1 MKIRAPGLA
10 ICLTDD
16 ALPEVGH
23 TTWNQIAKYGEWRGH
38 QAGPFCFDAVTFAQI
53 IANFRATEN
62 KRIPVDYEHLSEVLP
77 ENAAQ
82 EGVPAVA
89 WIVALEARGTEL
101 WGAFE
106 WVDAQAV
113 GYVRDKKY
121 LYLSPSVVFGATDR
135 VTGDEI
141 GARLTSAALTNH
153 PFLDGM
159 APLVASDPSSTTRLG
174 MAPGD
179 VHIPVGV
186 STTPRKEPI
195 MTPEEKAAADAAAKK
210 MADDAACAAR
220 YNAMAPKMKAM
231 ASSLGMDP
239 EASEDALLER
249 LAQIVS
255 ELIAS
260 QKAEAETMADAIVAS
275 GRVSKDG
282 RADLVALCLSD
293 RKRFDRMF
301 PASSASSAQATP
313 DANAHALLTGR
324 IAPAGAHPVPPAAED
339 DTDPMAEARA
349 ADELAAKIMADRKVG
364 YAEAVQLA
372 SREIHSQRVSRALS
386 QLPPSRAA
394 R

>member
-23 TTWNQIAKYGEWRGH
+23 TTWNQVAKYGEWRGH
-38 QAGPFCFDAVTFAQI
+38 QAGPFRFDAVTFARI
-53 IANFRATEN
+53 VDNFRATEN
-62 KRIPVDYEHLSEVLP
+62 RRIPVDYEHLSEVLP

-89 WIVALEARGTEL
+89 WIVALEARGTGL

-113 GYVRDKKY
+113 GYVRDRKY

-159 APLVASDPSSTTRLG
+159 APLVASDPSTTTRLG
-174 MAPGD
+174 LAPGD

-186 STTPRKEPI
+186 STTPRKEPL

-220 YNAMAPKMKAM
+220 YTAMAPKLKTM

-239 EASEDALLER
+239 EANEDALLER

-255 ELIAS
+255 DLIAA
-260 QKAEAETMADAIVAS
+260 QKTEAETMADAVVAS
-275 GRVSKDG
+275 GRVSKEG
-282 RADLVALCLSD
+282 KADLVALCLSD

-301 PASSASSAQATP
+301 PAQAAP
-313 DANAHALLTGR
+313 AAPSANAHALLTGR
-324 IAPAGAHPVPPAAED
+324 IAPAGGHPVTVPTED
-339 DTDPMAEARA
+339 DADPMAEARD
-349 ADELAAKIMADRKVG
+349 ADALATKIMTEKKIP

-372 SREIHSQRVSRALS
+372 SREIREQRVNRALN
-386 QLPPSRAA
+386 QLPNARAA

>member
-38 QAGPFCFDAVTFAQI
+38 QAGPFRFDAVTFAQI
-53 IANFRATEN
+53 LANFRATEN
-62 KRIPVDYEHLSEVLP
+62 KRVPVDYEHLSEVLP

-113 GYVRDKKY
+113 GYVRAKKY

-159 APLVASDPSSTTRLG
+159 APLVASDPSPTTRLG
-174 MAPGD
+174 LAPGD

-186 STTPRKEPI
+186 STTPRKEPL

-220 YNAMAPKMKAM
+220 YNAMAPKLKTM

-239 EASEDALLER
+239 EANEDALLER
-249 LAQIVS
+249 LAQIVAD
-255 ELIAS
+255 LIAA
-260 QKAEAETMADAIVAS
+260 QQTEAETMADAVVAS
-275 GRVSKDG
+275 GRVSKEG

-301 PASSASSAQATP
+301 PASPAQAP
-313 DANAHALLTGR
+313 AAPSANAHALLTGR
-324 IAPAGAHPVPPAAED
+324 IAPTGGHPVTVPAED
-339 DTDPMAEARA
+339 DADPMAEARD
-349 ADELAAKIMADRKVG
+349 ADALATKIMADKKIP

-372 SREIHSQRVSRALS
+372 SREIREQRVSRALN
-386 QLPPSRAA
+386 QLPQSRTA

>member
-23 TTWNQIAKYGEWRGH
+23 TTWNQVAKYGEWRGH
-38 QAGPFCFDAVTFAQI
+38 QAGPFRFDAVTFAQI
-53 IANFRATEN
+53 LANFRATEN

-89 WIVALEARGTEL
+89 WIVALEARGTQL

-113 GYVRDKKY
+113 GYVRDRKY
-121 LYLSPSVVFGATDR
+121 LYLSPSVVFDATDR

-159 APLVASDPSSTTRLG
+159 APLVASDPSTTTRLG
-174 MAPGD
+174 LAPGD

-186 STTPRKEPI
+186 STTPRKEPL

-220 YNAMAPKMKAM
+220 YTAMAPKLKTM

-239 EASEDALLER
+239 EANEDALLER

-255 ELIAS
+255 DLIAA
-260 QKAEAETMADAIVAS
+260 QKTEAETMADAVVAS
-275 GRVSKDG
+275 GRVSKEG
-282 RADLVALCLSD
+282 KADLVALCLSD
-293 RKRFDRMF
+293 KKRFDRMF
-301 PASSASSAQATP
+301 PAQAAP
-313 DANAHALLTGR
+313 AAPSANAHALLTGR
-324 IAPAGAHPVPPAAED
+324 IAPAGGHPVTVPAED
-339 DTDPMAEARA
+339 DADPMAEARD
-349 ADELAAKIMADRKVG
+349 ADALATKIMTEKKIP

-372 SREIHSQRVSRALS
+372 SREIREQRVNRALN
-386 QLPPSRAA
+386 QLPNARAA

>member
-23 TTWNQIAKYGEWRGH
+23 TTWNQVAKYGEWRGH
-38 QAGPFCFDAVTFAQI
+38 QAGPFRFDAVTFARI
-53 IANFRATEN
+53 VDNFRATEN
-62 KRIPVDYEHLSEVLP
+62 RRIPVDYEHLSEVLP

-113 GYVRDKKY
+113 GYVRDRKY
-121 LYLSPSVVFGATDR
+121 LYLSPSVVFDATDR

-159 APLVASDPSSTTRLG
+159 APLVASDPSTTTRLG
-174 MAPGD
+174 LAPGD

-186 STTPRKEPI
+186 STTPRKEPL

-220 YNAMAPKMKAM
+220 YTAMAPKLKTM

-239 EASEDALLER
+239 EANEDALLER

-255 ELIAS
+255 DLIAA
-260 QKAEAETMADAIVAS
+260 QKTEAETMADAVVAS
-275 GRVSKDG
+275 GRVSKEG
-282 RADLVALCLSD
+282 KADLVALCLSD

-301 PASSASSAQATP
+301 PAQAAP
-313 DANAHALLTGR
+313 AAPSANAHALLTGR
-324 IAPAGAHPVPPAAED
+324 IAPAGGHPVTVPAED
-339 DTDPMAEARA
+339 DADPMAEARD
-349 ADELAAKIMADRKVG
+349 ADALATKIMADKKIP

-372 SREIHSQRVSRALS
+372 SREIREQRVNRALN
-386 QLPPSRAA
+386 QLPNARAA